1 MEFNLA
7 LNTIIYIT
15 IFIVPG
21 ILFRS
26 FFYRNEFSKEFYF
39 GNLFERFIWTLFFS
53 VLMLLAC
60 YGFFFVILEYFDYD
74 LIPEVSYDTIK
85 DIHSSL
91 HNKKED
97 VSLPSKETFKTQ
109 APDILFLVATL
120 YGISIFLGV
129 VSHQVAI
136 WSNFNFYNYWHS
148 LMKGK
153 QEKAEPNM
161 VYDRTIADVL
171 TNVQGENVLYRGEI
185 KRHYLSKN
193 DTNLETIVLQ
203 EVYKKTSKNKF
214 ERIPG
219 HNFCIHKDNIQNMNL
234 SYVFVRKK
242 WIFRGY
248 QNIINVCYLISTFAL
263 LASLYIYDSDLV
275 FLNNW
280 AKKIFFFL
288 SGFIILTFFFGSL
301 SRKEIPN
308 KNSYTPLSLIA
319 GLMVWI
325 YLNKSFWWYVL
336 FFILVILLRS
346 LFYTGETKQN
356 KS

>member
-7 LNTIIYIT
+7 LNTVIYIT

-60 YGFFFVILEYFDYD
+60 YGFFFVVFEYFGYD

-91 HNKKED
+91 HNKED
-97 VSLPSKETFKTQ
+97 ITLPSEKKFKTQ
-109 APDILFLVATL
+109 APNILTLVATL
-120 YGISIFLGV
+120 YGISIVLGI

-171 TNVQGENVLYRGEI
+171 TNIQGENVLYRGEI
-185 KRHYLSKN
+185 KKYYLSKN

-203 EVYKKTSKNKF
+203 GVQKKQVETNLKKYLDIIFVYT
-214 ERIPG
+214 RIT
-219 HNFCIHKDNIQNMNL
+219 
-234 SYVFVRKK
+234 
-242 WIFRGY
+242 FR
-248 QNIINVCYLISTFAL
+248 I
-263 LASLYIYDSDLV
+263 
-275 FLNNW
+275 
-280 AKKIFFFL
+280 
-288 SGFIILTFFFGSL
+288 
-301 SRKEIPN
+301 
-308 KNSYTPLSLIA
+308 
-319 GLMVWI
+319 
-325 YLNKSFWWYVL
+325 
-336 FFILVILLRS
+336 
-346 LFYTGETKQN
+346 
-356 KS
+356 